1 MLASWAKIVY
11 RKPWHV
17 LILTLL
23 LIVLGGIYGF
33 GVFSRLST
41 GNDFQ
46 DPNAASTQVENLS
59 LSKFSGTQGQLIVLL
74 SSTQLQVH
82 SPAFDQAAQKDLA
95 AIARQPHVIK
105 VLSYYNSG
113 ESRLV
118 SINHHATY
126 ADVALSGNSKQQQ
139 QVFDNL
145 VALFA
150 KHSSGLQVRLGGNI
164 AVSVQINQQVTS
176 DLKRAESLSF
186 PVVAILLILIFG
198 NVVAATVPLFLGGLS
213 ILGALFIT
221 RVLTNFTSMSVYV
234 INVITLLGL
243 GLAIDYSLFLV
254 GRFREELAL
263 SGNVETALTT
273 TITKAGRT
281 VMFSGST
288 VILSL
293 LSLIVFPEVFLRSMG
308 MSGAAVVAT
317 AALLSLTVV
326 PASLRLLGRHINDLS
341 LPGRNAMVKPRPHEA
356 KKGFWYVFSQFIM
369 RRPVV
374 VLVVTLAVL
383 LGVGSQFLHAK
394 LSNPDTYSVP
404 TNLSSRQVND
414 SLSRNFSN
422 TSTEPINILVH
433 TTGNP
438 LESPNLRYLTQ
449 YISRLKA
456 IKGVTQVDSL
466 IAHLPPRLSGISEPN
481 GTTLLSVPSFA
492 PILSQYVSGNYDQLT
507 VFQAYGPQST
517 QAQQLI
523 QTIRALPTPRGFT
536 PEVGGVSAELVDLL
550 HSLRTHI
557 PYSLAI
563 IFCATI
569 VLIFLLMGG
578 ILVPIKAIIL
588 GIISLSAAF
597 GILVWVFQDHHLA
610 GALSLAALG
619 SVDATSAVL
628 IFAIAFGLSMDY
640 EFFLLSRIKE
650 EYEATGDN
658 THAVAHGVQKTAG
671 IITSAA
677 LLLISVIGL
686 FATSKISLI
695 QQIGLGLGSAVA
707 IDSTLVRMVLVPAT
721 MRLLGRANWWA
732 PKPLRWVYQRFGLHD
747 S

>member
-1 MLASWAKIVY
+1 MLERWAKIVY
-11 RKPWHV
+11 RKPWYV
-17 LILTLL
+17 LIVTL
-23 LIVLGGIYGF
+23 VLVVIGGIYGLS
-33 GVFSRLST
+33 VFSRLST

-46 DPNAASTQVENLS
+46 DPKAASTQVENLS
-59 LSKFSGTQGQLIVLL
+59 LSKFSGTQGQLIVLF
-74 SSTQLQVH
+74 SSPTLRVH
-82 SPAFDQAAQKDLA
+82 SPAFDRAAQKDLA
-95 AIARQPHVIK
+95 AIARQRYVIK

-118 SINHHATY
+118 SINQHETY
-126 ADVALSGNSKQQQ
+126 ADVALSGSSKQQQ
-139 QVFDNL
+139 QVYHNL
-145 VALFA
+145 SALF
-150 KHSSGLQVRLGGNI
+150 SGQRPLQVRLGGNI
-164 AVSVQINQQVTS
+164 AVSTQINQQVTS

-213 ILGALFIT
+213 ILGALFVT

-254 GRFREELAL
+254 GRFREELAV
-263 SGNVETALTT
+263 SGDVETALTI
-273 TITKAGRT
+273 TIRKAGRT
-281 VMFSGST
+281 IMFSGTT
-288 VILSL
+288 VIISL

-317 AALLSLTVV
+317 AALLSLSVV
-326 PASLRLLGRHINDLS
+326 PASLRLLGRHINALS
-341 LPGRNAMVKPRPHEA
+341 LPGRNVATKRRDQA
-356 KKGFWYVFSQFIM
+356 IKKGFWYDFSRFIM
-369 RRPVV
+369 RRPVL
-374 VLVVTLAVL
+374 VLALTLIVL

-394 LSNPDTYSVP
+394 LSNPDSSSVP

-414 SLSRNFSN
+414 ALAQDFSD
-422 TSTEPINILVH
+422 TSTEPISIIVH

-438 LESPNLRYLTQ
+438 MGPPNVRYLAQ
-449 YISRLKA
+449 YVSELKHVR
-456 IKGVTQVDSL
+456 GVTQVDSL
-466 IAHLPPRLSGISEPN
+466 IAHLPPALSGHPGPRGSTI
-481 GTTLLSVPSFA
+481 LSIPSFA
-492 PILSQYVSGNYDQLT
+492 PIFSQYVSGDYDKLT
-507 VFQAYGPQST
+507 VIQAYGPQSSGS
-517 QAQQLI
+517 QQVI
-523 QTIRALPTPRGFT
+523 SAIRALPTPQGFT
-536 PEVGGVSAELVDLL
+536 PAVGGVSAELVDLL

-557 PYSLAI
+557 PYALAI
-563 IFCATI
+563 IFCATV

-597 GILVWVFQDHHLA
+597 GILVWVFQSHHLA
-610 GALSLAALG
+610 GVLSLAALG
-619 SVDATSAVL
+619 SIDATSAVL

-650 EYEATGDN
+650 EYDATGDN
-658 THAVAHGVQKTAG
+658 THAVAYGVQKTAG

-695 QQIGLGLGSAVA
+695 QQIGLGLGAAVA
-707 IDSTLVRMVLVPAT
+707 IDSTLVRMILVPAT
-721 MRLLGRANWWA
+721 MRLLGKANWWA
-732 PKPLRWVYQRFGLHD
+732 PKPLRIIYKKYGLHD
-747 S
+747 